1 MISIV
6 RCLTRRAPGFRAM
19 HSARIPMR
27 SARPYLQIPP
37 RRPTNHV
44 FTRLEHTST
53 STQAEAIDRLA
64 ERIRLAEVSLGNWR
78 FGTKVVVFVGVLI
91 GIVPARNYFEV
102 VRRVD
107 LLYTTM
113 QPQVEET
120 ERLQKI
126 AEAQMTIDECVRE
139 QQKAQKTID
148 VYAKE
153 LQQLMKENERK

>member
-1 MISIV
+1 
-6 RCLTRRAPGFRAM
+6 M
-19 HSARIPMR
+19 HSARIRMR

-53 STQAEAIDRLA
+53 SAEAIDRLA

-78 FGTKVVVFVGVLI
+78 FGTKLAVFVGVFV
-91 GIVPARNYFEV
+91 GIVPALNYFEV

-126 AEAQMTIDECVRE
+126 EKAQKRIDECSRVQHE
-139 QQKAQKTID
+139 AQKTID
-148 VYAKE
+148 ACAK
-153 LQQLMKENERK
+153 KRSNSS

>member
-37 RRPTNHV
+37 RRPSNHL

-53 STQAEAIDRLA
+53 STQAEAIELLTGRMHKV
-64 ERIRLAEVSLGNWR
+64 EVSLGNR
-78 FGTKVVVFVGVLI
+78 RLGTKVAVFVALI
-91 GIVPARNYFEV
+91 LSIFPVSHYREV
-102 VRRVD
+102 VRIVE

-113 QPQVEET
+113 RPQVEET

-126 AEAQMTIDECVRE
+126 
-139 QQKAQKTID
+139 
-148 VYAKE
+148 
-153 LQQLMKENERK
+153 

>member
-1 MISIV
+1 MISSV

-53 STQAEAIDRLA
+53 STQAEAIELLA
-64 ERIRLAEVSLGNWR
+64 ERIRLAEVSLWNWR
-78 FGTKVVVFVGVLI
+78 FGTKLAVFVGVFV
-91 GIVPARNYFEV
+91 GIVPALNYFEV

-126 AEAQMTIDECVRE
+126 EKAQKRIDECSRVQHE
-139 QQKAQKTID
+139 AQKTI
-148 VYAKE
+148 
-153 LQQLMKENERK
+153 